1 MSKHPSQIIVA
12 YDFSDTAELA
22 LRQAITL
29 ASQDATREFHF
40 LVALD
45 PRKGLG
51 LKKNETI
58 DFEYTEEV
66 QELATKRIQNSLD
79 ESGFGGEISMLVHV
93 RIGEAGKEVL
103 TLAEEVGANLIL
115 CGSHGRTGVKRMLLG
130 SVSEEIVRSAKC
142 PVLVARE
149 REYVDTKRSKIID
162 VPEGDPERGPAY
174 VPPHRF
180 KYRSSAPTRDDSW
193 ALY

>member
-1 MSKHPSQIIVA
+1 MNKHPSQIIVA

-22 LRQAITL
+22 LRHAFDL
-29 ASQDATREFHF
+29 AAEDETRQFHF

-45 PRKGLG
+45 PKKGLG
-51 LKKNETI
+51 LKKNENI
-58 DFEYTEEV
+58 DFEYSQEV
-66 QELATKRIQNSLD
+66 QELATKRIESSLQ
-79 ESGFGGEISMLVHV
+79 EAKYGGAISMLVHV
-93 RIGEAGKEVL
+93 RIGEAGPEIL

-115 CGSHGRTGVKRMLLG
+115 VGSHGRTGVKRMLLG
-130 SVSEEIVRSAKC
+130 SVSEQIVRAAKC
-142 PVLVARE
+142 PVLVARD

-162 VPEGDPERGPAY
+162 AVAGEGGPEY

-180 KYRSSAPTRDDSW
+180 SYKSSAPTRSNAW